1 MLVKSSWVVS
11 LIHAVELLENRFVW
25 VGVFTEASHGMGEA
39 GLGHLLLETHEHREA
54 QADAKAYS
62 QNYEWFKMP
71 ENEEQEVR
79 GESLWPE
86 MRWKCRQKPNHGRSL
101 SSGIQATSK
110 SSSSVPRVWLYLHG
124 AEWLPELQ
132 PLHTFIHLH
141 IYTGTVSSDGSSHTR
156 PESWLWLELPAGLL
170 ATWVRVSLHYFVGQS
185 LIPD

>member
-1 MLVKSSWVVS
+1 MGCQPDSYCGTSGKSSCLGGS
-11 LIHAVELLENRFVW
+11 LH
-25 VGVFTEASHGMGEA
+25 GGFTRGGRSRPGASA
-39 GLGHLLLETHEHREA
+39 PRNIHEHREA

-110 SSSSVPRVWLYLHG
+110 SSSSVPRVWLYLRG
-124 AEWLPELQ
+124 AKWLPELQ

-170 ATWVRVSLHYFVGQS
+170 ATLVRVSLHYFVGQS